1 VGGDPLN
8 DASRGRLHV
17 EDFAMRM
24 ASLVSLAAFLALS
37 LLAFADPA
45 LAGNNNHVL
54 PEPGTL
60 GLLAAG
66 AVGIAYLVRK
76 RRK

>member
-1 VGGDPLN
+1 
-8 DASRGRLHV
+8 
-17 EDFAMRM
+17 MI
-24 ASLVSLAAFLALS
+24 SLVSLASFLALS
-37 LLAFADPA
+37 LLALADPA
-45 LAGNNNHVL
+45 LAGINGDLKPL

>member
-1 VGGDPLN
+1 M
-8 DASRGRLHV
+8 RLTSI
-17 EDFAMRM
+17 FA
-24 ASLVSLAAFLALS
+24 LAALVAVS
-37 LLAFADPA
+37 LLALVDPA
-45 LAGNNNHVL
+45 LAGRELNGRI

>member
-1 VGGDPLN
+1 M
-8 DASRGRLHV
+8 RLTSV
-17 EDFAMRM
+17 FA
-24 ASLVSLAAFLALS
+24 LAALVAFS
-37 LLAFADPA
+37 LLALVDPV
-45 LAGNNNHVL
+45 LAGDRVGRI